1 MRTTIVAI
9 GALGIALVYAGITSP
24 PRRRRSL
31 WIVRLEEFTRDA
43 GLRRLT
49 GGRFLAV
56 LVGGWLLL
64 FVLSAGVTT
73 SPTIALTVATASA
86 WLVLTGIRSRRER
99 RRRQRGTVWPD
110 AIAVLIAAVRAGV
123 SLPEACIG
131 LTKRGPEELKDG
143 FHAFTSTYRAS
154 GSFDAALVALRTELS
169 DPIGDRV
176 AVALGLAN
184 EVGGSDL
191 VRVLRA
197 LGDFIREDLRV
208 RKEIEARWSWT
219 VTAARVAAAAP
230 WAVLVMMSTR
240 PEAAQAYDSATGAL
254 VLVLGGS
261 ATIVGYRLML
271 RAARLPEEPRLPL

>member
-1 MRTTIVAI
+1 MRSTIVAI
-9 GALGIALVYAGITSP
+9 GALGIALIYAGITSP
-24 PRRRRSL
+24 PRRRRPV
-31 WIVRLEEFTRDA
+31 WIIRLEEFTHDA
-43 GLRRLT
+43 GFRRLS
-49 GGRFLAV
+49 GIRFLGILTA
-56 LVGGWLLL
+56 GWLLL
-64 FVLSAGVTT
+64 LILSAGITT
-73 SPTIALTVATASA
+73 SLSIALTIATASV
-86 WLVLTGIRSRRER
+86 WLVLTTVRSRREE

-131 LTKRGPEELKDG
+131 LTNRGPDELKEG
-143 FHAFTSTYRAS
+143 FDAFTSTYRAS

-197 LGDFIREDLRV
+197 LGDFVREDLRV

-230 WAVLVMMSTR
+230 WAVLLMMSTR
-240 PEAAQAYDSATGAL
+240 PEAARAYDSATGAL
-254 VLVLGGS
+254 VLALGGS
-261 ATIVGYRLML
+261 ATIIGYRLML
-271 RAARLPEEPRLPL
+271 RAARLPDEPRLPL